1 LNDTSLSHPISLFK
15 KKITVSNNKSYMPKL
30 NVNSRID
37 KYSLVGMVSV
47 HDLKLDQSVLAGS
60 DVVFNSLT
68 TTDFLTVGGN
78 MTVNGS
84 LTVLSTETL
93 EILDNIIEINKG
105 ETGAGVSLVIAGLEV
120 NRGSLTNQQIIFQET
135 TDTWRTGE
143 IGSTQSLTN
152 RENTPLINGI
162 MTWNDT
168 DKRIDSSN
176 QIDIDII
183 FSGNNPTSKS
193 SGGIRLTGGIGIEGD
208 AYIGGT
214 LYFEGTSPI
223 HATITSNAA
232 NDFNINSSADINLTA
247 IGDINI
253 PANVGVTFGSDS
265 LKIES
270 NGTDLT
276 VNSGGILILE
286 GNTVD
291 INSTGDI
298 TIDTTSRIDIA
309 TGVSGVP
316 ILIGHTVSE
325 TTIGDNLTIQGDVS
339 ITGLT
344 NHQGVVTIDETS
356 TEALLVRKDG
366 DTGDVF
372 SVDTTNSVV
381 AVTGDITVSGTVDG
395 IDIATQDSKL
405 EMLYTTIGLSSLTTG
420 EVDQLE
426 NIGATTISA
435 TQWGYLGAIDQ
446 GLTTTDSVQF
456 NSAIVDSTSTEALLV
471 RKDGDTG
478 DVFTVDTTNSVVAV
492 TGDITVTGTVDG
504 IDIATQDSKLE
515 TLYTTIGLSALT
527 SGEVEQ
533 LENIG
538 ATTISA
544 TQWGY
549 LGATDQALA
558 TTDNVQ
564 FNSAIVDST
573 STEALLVR
581 KDGDTG
587 DVFTV
592 DTTNSVV
599 AVTGD
604 ITVSGTVD
612 GIDIAT
618 QDSKLETLYTTI
630 GLSSLTTGEVD
641 QLENIGATTI
651 SATQWGYLGATDQG
665 LTTTDSV
672 QFNSAIVDS
681 TSTEALLVRKEGDS
695 GDVFSVN
702 TTDSVVLING
712 VNITPSNGEIS
723 EISFNASN
731 NTSVAAD
738 LTGFLFAEGIVRS
751 FKAIV
756 SVSIIATANLYEQI
770 EVRGLQMTTGTWI
783 ITESKIGDD
792 TNIDLSIISS
802 GGNGQIQ
809 YTSTNISGFVS
820 SLIKIVSKE
829 VTTI

>member
-1 LNDTSLSHPISLFK
+1 
-15 KKITVSNNKSYMPKL
+15 MPKL

-47 HDLKLDQSVLAGS
+47 HDLKLDQAVLAGS

-78 MTVNGS
+78 MTVNGA

-193 SGGIRLTGGIGIEGD
+193 SGGIRLTGGIGIEED

-214 LYFEGTSPI
+214 LYFEGTSPT

-356 TEALLVRKDG
+356 TEALIVRKEG

-405 EMLYTTIGLSSLTTG
+405 EMLYTTIGLSLLTTG

-435 TQWGYLGAIDQ
+435 TQWGYLGATDQ
-446 GLTTTDSVQF
+446 ALSTTDNVQF

-478 DVFTVDTTNSVVAV
+478 DVFTVDTTNSLVAV

-515 TLYTTIGLSALT
+515 TLYTTIGLSSLT
-527 SGEVEQ
+527 TGEVDQ

-558 TTDNVQ
+558 TTDSVQ

>member
-1 LNDTSLSHPISLFK
+1 
-15 KKITVSNNKSYMPKL
+15 MPKL

>member
-1 LNDTSLSHPISLFK
+1 
-15 KKITVSNNKSYMPKL
+15 
-30 NVNSRID
+30 
-37 KYSLVGMVSV
+37 
-47 HDLKLDQSVLAGS
+47 
-60 DVVFNSLT
+60 
-68 TTDFLTVGGN
+68 
-78 MTVNGS
+78 
-84 LTVLSTETL
+84 VLSTETL

>member
-1 LNDTSLSHPISLFK
+1 
-15 KKITVSNNKSYMPKL
+15 MPKL
-30 NVNSRID
+30 NVNSRIN
-37 KYSLVGMVSV
+37 KFSLQGRVIE
-47 HDLKLDQSVLAGS
+47 HDVKIDQAILAGS
-60 DVVFNSLT
+60 DVIFNSVT

-78 MTVNGS
+78 MTVNGA
-84 LTVLSTETL
+84 LTVLSTDTL

-105 ETGAGVSLVIAGLEV
+105 ETGTGVSLVIAGLEV

-143 IGSTQSLTN
+143 IGTTQSLTN
-152 RENTPLINGI
+152 REDSPLINGI
-162 MTWNDT
+162 MTWNDAQ
-168 DKRIDSSN
+168 KRVDSSN

-193 SGGIRLTGGIGIEGD
+193 SGGVRLTGGIGIEED

-232 NDFNINSSADINLTA
+232 NNLNINSSADINLTA

-253 PANVGVTFGSDS
+253 PANVGLTFGSDS

-298 TIDTTSRIDIA
+298 TIDTTSRIDIG

-325 TTIGDNLTIQGDVS
+325 TTIGDNLTIQGGLS

-344 NHQGVVTIDETS
+344 NHEGVVIIDETS
-356 TEALLVRKDG
+356 TEALLVRKNG

-381 AVTGDITVSGTVDG
+381 GVSGDITVSGTVDG

-405 EMLYTTIGLSSLTTG
+405 EMLYTTIGLSALTSG
-420 EVDQLE
+420 EVNQLE
-426 NIGATTISA
+426 NIGATTIS
-435 TQWGYLGAIDQ
+435 D
-446 GLTTTDSVQF
+446 
-456 NSAIVDSTSTEALLV
+456 
-471 RKDGDTG
+471 
-478 DVFTVDTTNSVVAV
+478 
-492 TGDITVTGTVDG
+492 
-504 IDIATQDSKLE
+504 
-515 TLYTTIGLSALT
+515 
-527 SGEVEQ
+527 
-533 LENIG
+533 
-538 ATTISA
+538 

-558 TTDNVQ
+558 
-564 FNSAIVDST
+564 
-573 STEALLVR
+573 
-581 KDGDTG
+581 
-587 DVFTV
+587 
-592 DTTNSVV
+592 
-599 AVTGD
+599 
-604 ITVSGTVD
+604 
-612 GIDIAT
+612 
-618 QDSKLETLYTTI
+618 
-630 GLSSLTTGEVD
+630 
-641 QLENIGATTI
+641 
-651 SATQWGYLGATDQG
+651 
-665 LTTTDSV
+665 TTDSV

-681 TSTEALLVRKEGDS
+681 TSTEALLVRKENDT
-695 GDVFSVN
+695 GDVFSVD
-702 TTDSVVLING
+702 TTNSVVLING

-723 EISFNASN
+723 EISFSASN
-731 NTSVAAD
+731 NTSVPAD
-738 LTGFLFAEGIVRS
+738 LTGFLFSEGIVRS

-756 SVSIIATANLYEQI
+756 SISIIATANMYEQI
-770 EVRGLQMTTGTWI
+770 EVRGLQMSPGTWI
-783 ITESKIGDD
+783 ISESRIGDD
-792 TNIDLSIISS
+792 TNVDLSIISS

-809 YTSTNISGFVS
+809 YTSTNISGFVN